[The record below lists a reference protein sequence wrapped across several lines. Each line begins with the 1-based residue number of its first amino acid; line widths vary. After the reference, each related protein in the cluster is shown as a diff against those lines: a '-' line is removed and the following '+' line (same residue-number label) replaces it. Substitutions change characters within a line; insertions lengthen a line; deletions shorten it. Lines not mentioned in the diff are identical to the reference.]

1 MNVSHILTRA
11 MITVTSDDTILTA
24 SKLMV
29 GNNIGLLVVMRQ
41 GPDGQ
46 LVGVISER
54 DIIRVI
60 ASGRTLS
67 TPVMEVCTKNVVTVR
82 ANSDVAEAAKAMN
95 RHRIRHVVVVDDSD
109 KPVGVV
115 SMRDLVGERATLTA
129 ILQSNEKEIF
139 HGAD

>member
-1 MNVSHILTRA
+1 MNVSHILTRPMVTIGA
-11 MITVTSDDTILTA
+11 NDTVLTA
-24 SKLMV
+24 AKLLV
-29 GNNIGLLVVMRQ
+29 QNNIGLLVVTQVQNDRK
-41 GPDGQ
+41 

-60 ASGRTLS
+60 ASGRTLD
-67 TPVMEVCTKNVVTVR
+67 TPVNEVCTKNVVTVR
-82 ANSDVAEAAKAMN
+82 GNADVAEAARAMN
-95 RHRIRHVVVVDDSD
+95 KHGIRHVVVVDDSS

-129 ILQSNEKEIF
+129 ILRSNEKEIF

>member
-1 MNVSHILTRA
+1 MNVSHILTRPMVTIGA
-11 MITVTSDDTILTA
+11 NDTVLTA
-24 SKLMV
+24 AKLLV
-29 GNNIGLLVVMRQ
+29 QNNIGLLVVTQTQADRK
-41 GPDGQ
+41 

-60 ASGRTLS
+60 ASARTLEI
-67 TPVMEVCTKNVVTVR
+67 PVNEVCTKNVVTVR
-82 ANSDVAEAAKAMN
+82 GNADVAEAAKGMN
-95 RHRIRHVVVVDDSD
+95 KHGIRHVVVVDDCS

>member
-1 MNVSHILTRA
+1 MNVSQIPTRA
-11 MITVTSDDTILTA
+11 MITITADDTILA
-24 SKLMV
+24 AAKLMV
-29 GNNIGLLVVMRQ
+29 ENNIGLLVVRQ
-41 GPDGQ
+41 ARLEGQ

-60 ASGRTLS
+60 ASGRTLAV
-67 TPVMEVCTKNVVTVR
+67 PVAEVCTEKVVTVR
-82 ANSDVAEAAKAMN
+82 ANSDVADAAKAMN
-95 RHRIRHVVVVDDSD
+95 KHGIRHVVVVDDSN

-129 ILQSNEKEIF
+129 ILQSNEKDVF